1 MTTSYAMLV
10 VAQYSKQGP
19 DNILELTETASAAI
33 ETGACSMSRIVQV
46 VRGQHLGL
54 LAMPYLM
61 SCAATVR
68 TGACT
73 LM

>member
-1 MTTSYAMLV
+1 MTTSYAILV

-33 ETGACSMSRIVQV
+33 ETGACVSRIVQV

-54 LAMPYLM
+54 LAMPYSM

-73 LM
+73 FM